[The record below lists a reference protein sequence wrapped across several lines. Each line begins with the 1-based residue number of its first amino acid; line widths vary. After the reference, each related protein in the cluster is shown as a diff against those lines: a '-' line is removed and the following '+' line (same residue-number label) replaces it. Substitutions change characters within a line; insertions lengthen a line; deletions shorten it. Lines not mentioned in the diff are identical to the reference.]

1 MLILTRNV
9 GESIVIDG
17 GIKITVGTIHRNQVR
32 VMIDAP
38 RAVTI
43 LREELVG
50 RPRKNTAS
58 QSRECEQTEVLE

>member
-17 GIKITVGTIHRNQVR
+17 GIKITVGTIQGNQVR

-38 RAVTI
+38 RDVTI

-50 RPRKNTAS
+50 RPRKSSAS
-58 QSRECEQTEVLE
+58 QSREYEQTEVLE